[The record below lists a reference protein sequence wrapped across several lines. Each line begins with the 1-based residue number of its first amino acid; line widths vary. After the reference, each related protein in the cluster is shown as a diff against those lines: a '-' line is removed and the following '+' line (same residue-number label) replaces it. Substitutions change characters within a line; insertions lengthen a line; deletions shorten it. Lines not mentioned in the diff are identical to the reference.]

1 MIIAERGARQTGA
14 IYVEAAIIMPVLL
27 LVVFASIFFFLLAA
41 RHFSLQMLA
50 NDIAKDISLSLDPR
64 TGVSTGAQGGCF
76 QRACAYTTPLTD
88 YKLDLDTLLANRYTA
103 SNGCWKVCA
112 QQQYLLATQNAL
124 QVTLTAHPT
133 IQWFDTVNT
142 AATTT
147 QVAVGDYIEVEL
159 RYPAR
164 AVLGG
169 GIAMF
174 GATPDVEIVGTAISV
189 LERPSSEVV
198 ED

>member
-50 NDIAKDISLSLDPR
+50 NDIAKDISLSLES
-64 TGVSTGAQGGCF
+64 TVVSTGAQGGCF
-76 QRACAYTTPLTD
+76 QRACTPTPPLTD
-88 YKLDLDTLLANRYTA
+88 HKLDLGTLLANRYTA

-112 QQQYLLATQNAL
+112 QQQYLLATTQDAL
-124 QVTLTAHPT
+124 KVTLTAHPT
-133 IQWFDTVNT
+133 IQWFDTVNI
-142 AATTT
+142 AATPT

>member
-1 MIIAERGARQTGA
+1 
-14 IYVEAAIIMPVLL
+14 
-27 LVVFASIFFFLLAA
+27 
-41 RHFSLQMLA
+41 MLA
-50 NDIAKDISLSLDPR
+50 NDIAKDISLSLQS
-64 TGVSTGAQGGCF
+64 TAVSTGAQGGCF
-76 QRACAYTTPLTD
+76 QRACTRTTPLTD
-88 YKLDLDTLLANRYTA
+88 YKLDLGTLLANRYTA

-124 QVTLTAHPT
+124 TVTLTAHPT

-189 LERPSSEVV
+189 LERPSS
-198 ED
+198 

>member
-64 TGVSTGAQGGCF
+64 TGVYTGTQSGCI
-76 QRACAYTTPLTD
+76 QRECTYTPTLTD
-88 YKLDLDTLLANRYTA
+88 SKLDLDELLKSRYTD
-103 SNGCWKVCA
+103 SSGCWNVCA
-112 QQQYLLATQNAL
+112 RQQYLLATQNAL
-124 QVTLTAHPT
+124 TVTLTAHPT